1 MSLIDREELIKECNR
16 LWNAIETPETL
27 AGIYLCREAAENAPE
42 AEAVTLGAYKQL
54 MWERD
59 MAISQLE
66 EHGIPFGGKADV
78 QAVRHGKW
86 LKFDDNG
93 TEYQTCSE
101 CNYDMQVGCGADSW
115 CPACGALMDGD
126 NENGQVKQSE

>member
-1 MSLIDREELIKECNR
+1 MSLIDREELIEECNR
-16 LWNAIETPETL
+16 LWNEIETPETL

-54 MWERD
+54 KWERD
-59 MAISQLE
+59 MAMSQLE

-86 LKFDDNG
+86 IWDSG
-93 TEYQTCSE
+93 YGYWE
-101 CNYDMQVGCGADSW
+101 CTNCNKYVDKTNDLTRGKTKYCPNCGAK
-115 CPACGALMDGD
+115 MDG
-126 NENGQVKQSE
+126 E